1 MTNNPLPRSPSFA
14 LFAPATVTGVKSFK
28 RQLTQILFF
37 SRLNAHTKK
46 TASEKTLRFQI
57 TFLKPFN
64 IRTEHRKTQEGR
76 VEVRG
81 PRLPPCRVHR
91 GSKCVWNSWEAEQD
105 GIDRQGATER
115 QMNLRPPSFTPAR
128 RTFRLSH
135 APDKPPRPRGEC
147 ASVCQR
153 NLWLPD
159 LRKKNKKK
167 KAEKTAVPSGERVHY
182 SRAPSSAQPAPAV

>member
-1 MTNNPLPRSPSFA
+1 MTNNPSPPRSPSFA

-57 TFLKPFN
+57 TSLKPFN

-81 PRLPPCRVHR
+81 PRLPPCRVYR

-115 QMNLRPPSFTPAR
+115 QMNLRPPRSPLLGGRSAYHTHQTNHR
-128 RTFRLSH
+128 GLVGS
-135 APDKPPRPRGEC
+135 APV
-147 ASVCQR
+147 SVKGTCGS
-153 NLWLPD
+153 PI
-159 LRKKNKKK
+159 
-167 KAEKTAVPSGERVHY
+167 
-182 SRAPSSAQPAPAV
+182 